1 MRSHVSDLR
10 RHVKRKEMS
19 SRKELA
25 DFAGSFLF
33 PNSFS
38 SPIDEQLQASIA
50 TALFAY
56 ASGDAFGVQYEFK
69 DGYTVESR
77 LTEIADWPLGGVSDD
92 TLLTLLS
99 IQSLAAGSPAAAGQR
114 FIELLKENLPVLRG
128 LGPTTRAAVGL
139 PVKESEEHFIGNS
152 NGAMMRTALLGMAF
166 KSSDDLNRRQWVA
179 EIARA
184 THTHERAVATS
195 LIASKLFSVLL
206 EDPSADVLAV
216 ASVEAEAIG
225 YGDYFSIEFDPDL
238 QISLDPLHTLKAVI
252 RIAHSS
258 KTVEEAY
265 LAACRQGGDTDT
277 VSALSGALVS
287 LRFPTS
293 HGFFSIPWINQVM
306 WGEISTSNSALEIIY
321 RKRHCAVWVVGPVA
335 WDSVKYHGGQ
345 SIERPGGTGA
355 NVAIALAST
364 GTAVKFVSYLGDDE
378 LSLKLDKH
386 LKSSDIEKLYTP
398 IIPGPIS
405 HVAIP
410 VDEKG
415 ERTIVVIS
423 DDKLDQVSLEGL
435 PMSAGDIVAF
445 VIWRDNFVKDLEIAQ
460 KAGAITVVGSAA
472 LTDSQVLRA
481 DYLIGSRDDFSGEY
495 SIEQALTRF
504 TYVVVTSGA
513 EGATFYSAQGSIV
526 QAAEE
531 ATVIDT
537 TGAGDAFLSALLH
550 YLVINKTIDAK
561 AMALA
566 ARWSAL
572 TVSAEG
578 SIPPRFA

>member
-1 MRSHVSDLR
+1 
-10 RHVKRKEMS
+10 MS

-25 DFAGSFLF
+25 DFAGSLLF
-33 PNSFS
+33 PRSFS
-38 SPIDEQLQASIA
+38 SPIDERVQVSIS

-56 ASGDAFGVQYEFK
+56 AAGDAFGVHYEFK
-69 DGYTVESR
+69 EGYTVSSH
-77 LTEIADWPLGGVSDD
+77 LSEIADWPLGGVSDD

-99 IQSLAAGSPAAAGQR
+99 IQSLASSSPASAQQR
-114 FIELLKENLPVLRG
+114 FIELLKENLPALRG

-139 PVKESEEHFIGNS
+139 PVKESETHFIGNS

-166 KSSDDLNRRQWVA
+166 KSGDDLNRREWIS

-184 THTHERAVATS
+184 THSHKRAVATS
-195 LIASKLFSVLL
+195 LIASKLFAVLL
-206 EDPSADVLAV
+206 ENPSADILAV
-216 ASVEAEAIG
+216 ADAEAEAIG
-225 YGDYFSIEFDPDL
+225 YDDYFSINFDPL
-238 QISLDPLHTLKAVI
+238 LHVSLDPLHTLKTVI
-252 RIAHSS
+252 AIAHSS
-258 KTVEEAY
+258 STVEEAY
-265 LAACRQGGDTDT
+265 LSACRQGGDTDT

-293 HGFFSIPWINQVM
+293 HGFYVIPWINQVL
-306 WGEISTSNSALEIIY
+306 WSEISAAREALEIIY
-321 RKRHCAVWVVGPVA
+321 RKRNCAVWVVGPVA
-335 WDSVKYHGGQ
+335 WDSVKYHDGQ

-378 LSLKLDKH
+378 LSHKLDEH

-398 IIPGPIS
+398 VIPGPIS

-435 PMSAGDIVAF
+435 SINTGDIVAF
-445 VIWRDNFVKDLEIAQ
+445 VIWRNNFVKDLEIAQ

-472 LTDSQVLRA
+472 LTDPQVLRA
-481 DYLIGSRDDFSGEY
+481 DYLIGSRDDFSGDY
-495 SIEQALTRF
+495 SVEQALTRF
-504 TYVVVTSGA
+504 TNVVVTSGA
-513 EGATFYSAQGSIV
+513 EGATFYSAQGSIF
-526 QAAEE
+526 QPAEE
-531 ATVIDT
+531 AKVVDT

-550 YLVINKTIDAK
+550 YLVIDKTIDAK

-578 SIPPRFA
+578 SIPPRFV